1 MMQPEMFTKS
11 LLLINMDYKTLEQ
24 FKDYWIP
31 LTPNDKKRLSLLK
44 EDSPDFSDTIDFML
58 KNNCK
63 LEQESELL

>member
-1 MMQPEMFTKS
+1 
-11 LLLINMDYKTLEQ
+11 MDFETLEK

-31 LTPNDKKRLSLLK
+31 LTLNDKKRLSILK
-44 EDSPDFSDTIDFML
+44 ESSPDFSATIDFML